1 MISIL
6 DIKKSINL
14 ILKNNFKNIKVHAGE
29 VKEGFKKPS
38 FFVQL
43 FIENTDLF
51 STTINENSITIEIIY
66 FGVDETEL
74 ENLKVYEKLKKLFNL
89 PITIN
94 NRKILP
100 RNIRADFKDFLS
112 FRFNLR
118 FYDDVETESESYEKM
133 GELDINIKK
142 E

>member
-1 MISIL
+1 
-6 DIKKSINL
+6 
-14 ILKNNFKNIKVHAGE
+14 
-29 VKEGFKKPS
+29 
-38 FFVQL
+38 VQL

-66 FGVDETEL
+66 FGIDETEL

-112 FRFNLR
+112 FRFNFR
-118 FYDDVETESESYEKM
+118 FYDDIESESESESYEKM

>member
-1 MISIL
+1 MISVF

-29 VKEGFKKPS
+29 VKEGFIKPS

-100 RNIRADFKDFLS
+100 RNVRADFKDVLS
-112 FRFNLR
+112 FRFNIK
-118 FYDDVETESESYEKM
+118 FFDDVEIEGEDYEKM